1 MRTPSASRG
10 VNARLST
17 QFVTAFRQGLKE
29 AGFVEGQNVAID
41 YRWADNQLDRTPA
54 LVAELI
60 SRPVAVIVG
69 NNATAFAAK
78 AATKTVPIVFAYG
91 SDPVQDGLVASLN
104 RPGDNL
110 TGVVFF
116 AALGAKRLELLHR
129 LVPNVTTIGL
139 LVNPNTPETEA
150 ERKDVQAAAEAI
162 GQQLIVVEVNSD
174 REVEPAFATFVQR
187 GAGALLIGTG
197 RSYSP
202 TGTNSS
208 RWQPAMRYR
217 PAISCAN
224 LLLTVA

>member
-116 AALGAKRLELLHR
+116 AALGAKQLELLHR

-174 REVEPAFATFVQR
+174 RESSQPLQRSSNAEPALCSSARAVLTLLPGQTRRAGSPPCATD
-187 GAGALLIGTG
+187 LLFRARI
-197 RSYSP
+197 
-202 TGTNSS
+202 
-208 RWQPAMRYR
+208 
-217 PAISCAN
+217 CC
-224 LLLTVA
+224 